1 LANGVAKSMC
11 PPGSQP
17 SLPGERVEGDPGLR
31 SVVLVEFPDADSA
44 GAWYDSPADEPLKAV
59 RHGAARNNAV
69 LITG

>member
-1 LANGVAKSMC
+1 MLGG

-17 SLPGERVEGDPGLR
+17 SLPGNEVEGDPGLR
-31 SVVLVEFPDADSA
+31 SVVVVEFPDADSA
-44 GAWYDSPADEPLKAV
+44 RAWYHSPAYQPLKAV

>member
-1 LANGVAKSMC
+1 MRE
-11 PPGSQP
+11 PGSQS

-31 SVVLVEFPDADSA
+31 PVVLAEFPDADSA
-44 GAWYDSPADEPLKAV
+44 GARYDSPADQPLKAV